1 MINKI
6 QTKLYFLSLSIFI
19 VLTDQ
24 FTKYLMFYNY
34 KKFINKDF
42 LLFKLDFVKNYGAA
56 FNIFSGNRIFLSLI
70 SIIFSIL
77 LIYLIF
83 KKNNLN
89 ILDLYSY
96 SFILGGTIGNGIDR
110 ILKGFVIDFINL
122 NTINF
127 PVFNI
132 ADISINIGFI
142 FLGLAS
148 ISEMI
153 DHTQTSW
160 IYVDHSSLFN
170 WLFYSFLSL
179 GLTCLSISVIKNKFI
194 QKTNFCI
201 SLCSIISYFLFD
213 KSICL
218 LFQVIISILLIINWQ
233 RVFKDWLFVL
243 YPLFGIFFTTLF
255 GTRLSISGDQFWHV
269 LIGPSGTISVITFYL
284 VLKRS
289 DKKFT

>member
-1 MINKI
+1 
-6 QTKLYFLSLSIFI
+6 
-19 VLTDQ
+19 
-24 FTKYLMFYNY
+24 
-34 KKFINKDF
+34 
-42 LLFKLDFVKNYGAA
+42 LF
-56 FNIFSGNRIFLSLI
+56 
-70 SIIFSIL
+70 FSIL
-77 LIYLIF
+77 LFAHFQAAIIP
-83 KKNNLN
+83 
-89 ILDLYSY
+89 IL
-96 SFILGGTIGNGIDR
+96 LGIR
-110 ILKGFVIDFINL
+110 
-122 NTINF
+122 
-127 PVFNI
+127 
-132 ADISINIGFI
+132 SINKFNHISKNKLIPFGFI

-179 GLTCLSISVIKNKFI
+179 GLTCLSISVIR
-194 QKTNFCI
+194 
-201 SLCSIISYFLFD
+201 ISYFLFD
-213 KSICL
+213 KTIAL

-233 RVFKDWLFVL
+233 RVFKDWLFIL
-243 YPLFGIFFTTLF
+243 YPIFGIIFTTFF